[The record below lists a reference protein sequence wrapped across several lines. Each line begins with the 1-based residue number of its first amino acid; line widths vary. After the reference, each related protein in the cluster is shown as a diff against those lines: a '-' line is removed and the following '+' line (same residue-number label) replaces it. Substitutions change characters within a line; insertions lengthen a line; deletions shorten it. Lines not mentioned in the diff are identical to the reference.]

1 MKSLHASSARACA
14 RVFEKIG
21 GMSRGP
27 TSCYWNLKSE
37 GLWKF
42 KIYNNN
48 KELNTENTIAGKN
61 GIITVTNRYA
71 CAPASKERPLL
82 PQVNLLFRF
91 SVTGN
96 TAGLR

>member
-27 TSCYWNLKSE
+27 TSCYWNLRSE

-71 CAPASKERPLL
+71 RAPASKERPTPSGKSVILISLL
-82 PQVNLLFRF
+82 LEYKRIEP
-91 SVTGN
+91 
-96 TAGLR
+96 